1 MQFCLYF
8 LCTYLKSCFIIQAMN
23 KTLTLIPRPFSIEY
37 GKKILKFSSKSVS
50 ICINRET
57 KEDIHNKMDT
67 AFLLADIQKSENG
80 LPVIISILPEA
91 SETNNEEYRLSINEE
106 GIHIQ
111 AASEK
116 GAFYGCISAAQLI
129 QGSKGEIPELY
140 IYDKPNHSWRGF
152 LLDTCR
158 SFYSTDFIKKMLD
171 ACALHKLNIFHWHL
185 TDDQGWR
192 FEVPDYPKL
201 TEKGSVRADLTMPP
215 SEEGFY
221 DEGKAIRRWYTD
233 DEIKEIIRYAAERCI
248 EIIPEVEFPG
258 HSSALLAAYPQ
269 YGCTGGPY
277 NVENRWGIF
286 PDVLCLGNDEI
297 FTIYEAAL
305 KKIVELFPGKYI
317 HIGGDECPHERW
329 EACPKCQAR
338 MKKEG
343 LDSAAQLQ
351 AWGTTKIASMVAG
364 LGKIPIGWDEVLDN
378 NKHNA
383 LPANVIV
390 QSWRGTEGGIKA
402 ASMNHKVIMS
412 PCDRFYLNFKNKE
425 SFEEP
430 GRLGVTTTKKTYTF
444 SPAGKELKLEKAEQ
458 RDLILG
464 GECALWTE
472 KLPFSRN
479 AEYLIFPRFCAAA
492 ESLWLP
498 EDKKDFEDFK
508 QRLNEHKK
516 LLHTLDYLYY
526 EGTLE

>member
-1 MQFCLYF
+1 
-8 LCTYLKSCFIIQAMN
+8 MN
-23 KTLTLIPRPFSIEY
+23 KTVTIVPKPLFVQKGSKIFEY
-37 GKKILKFSSKSVS
+37 SSKSVS
-50 ICINRET
+50 ICINGET
-57 KEDIHNKMDT
+57 KEDIHKKIQT
-67 AFLLADIQKSENG
+67 AFSLADIKISENG
-80 LPVIISILPEA
+80 IPVIISLTSESFSEA
-91 SETNNEEYRLSINEE
+91 KESYTLSVNKE
-106 GIHIQ
+106 GIQIN
-111 AASEK
+111 ASTTE
-116 GAFYGCISAAQLI
+116 GAFYAAISAAQLI
-129 QGSKGEIPELY
+129 KGSDGELTELT
-140 IYDKPNHSWRGF
+140 IKDQPNHIWRGF
-152 LLDTCR
+152 LLDTSR
-158 SFYSTDFIKKMLD
+158 SFYSTTFIKKMLD
-171 ACALHKLNIFHWHL
+171 ACALHKFNIFHWHL

-192 FEVPDYPKL
+192 FEVPGYPKL

-221 DEGKAIRRWYTD
+221 DEGKSIRRWYTD
-233 DEIKEIIRYAAERCI
+233 EEIKEIIAYAQERCI

-258 HSSALLAAYPQ
+258 HSSALLASYPE

-277 NVENRWGIF
+277 KVENRWGIF

-305 KKIVELFPGKYI
+305 KKIAQLFPSKYI

-329 EACPKCQAR
+329 DACPKCQAR

-351 AWGTTKIASMVAG
+351 AWGTTKIAAMVAG
-364 LGKIPIGWDEVLDN
+364 LGKTPIGWDEVLDN

-383 LPANVIV
+383 LPENVIV

-412 PCDRFYLNFKNKE
+412 PCDFYYLNFKNKA

-430 GRLGVTTTKKTYTF
+430 GRLGVTTTKKTYSF
-444 SPAGKELKLEKAEQ
+444 SPAGKALKLNNPEQ
-458 RDLILG
+458 RKLILG

-508 QRLNEHKK
+508 HRLEHHKK
-516 LLHTLDYLYY
+516 LLHQLDYLYY
-526 EGTLE
+526 EGILE